1 MSQTAV
7 YQYQKGIQ
15 QFLAKPGFSINQN
28 LTCKTNCFDYYQ
40 KTNLFNMIKIV
51 KIIYISLPKI
61 LTKIKF
67 MKKLMSIAALL
78 AVFFITGVRANNASV
93 IGKSLVVSGDTTVTF
108 AVNGNAACKSSI
120 ESALTSNS
128 GVVSA
133 TWDSGSQ
140 TITVTFHMSSLQI
153 TDLYPLLA
161 NAGYDNAELRAKDAI
176 YAALPTACQYTR
188 TAPTE

>member
-1 MSQTAV
+1 
-7 YQYQKGIQ
+7 
-15 QFLAKPGFSINQN
+15 
-28 LTCKTNCFDYYQ
+28 
-40 KTNLFNMIKIV
+40 MIKIV
-51 KIIYISLPKI
+51 KTIYISLPKI

-78 AVFFITGVRANNASV
+78 AVFFISGVKANNASV

-133 TWDSGSQ
+133 IWDASSQ
-140 TITVTFHMSSLQI
+140 TITVTFHTSSLQI